1 MNIDPA
7 CGCGNF
13 LIITYRELRR
23 LELEVLK
30 MIIDSGSQMR
40 NDLSL
45 FLKVNVDQFYGIEVE
60 EFPAQIAQVGMWLM
74 DHQMNTIVAE
84 YFGLYYARLPLKQS
98 ATIVQGNALRIDW
111 ESVVPKSKL
120 SYILGNP
127 PFIGFKYASP
137 EQKND
142 LKLVFGEKKKI
153 ALLDYVSAWYR
164 KSAEYIQGTRTEVAF
179 VSTNSIVQGTQ
190 VGDLWGLLL
199 NNFNIRINFAHR
211 TFKWNNEAKGKA
223 AVHCVIVGFA
233 LFDRSEKILFEYEDI
248 SGDPNPIIVKNIS
261 PYLIDAD
268 DVIIRSRRRPLCDV
282 PEMVMGNQAMDGG
295 NLILEEDEYDAFL
308 REEPLAEKYIKKYMM
323 GKEFINKKNRYCLWL
338 KDCPPE
344 ELRKMPRV
352 LERVRKVQEIRANSN
367 DKGARRLSNSP
378 TLFRESRNP
387 SQFIAI
393 PIVSSERRNY
403 IPIGFL
409 DNNTIVGN
417 KLFMICDA
425 NLYHF
430 GVLTS
435 NIHMSWMRAVGARFK
450 SDYTYSKDIV
460 YNNFPWPNPT
470 SQQKE
475 TIEILAQNVLDVRE
489 GYASSSLADLYD
501 PLTMPLDLVKAHNNL
516 DRAVVA
522 AYGGK
527 GFNSEAERVADLMER
542 YQELVRINKK

>member
-1 MNIDPA
+1 
-7 CGCGNF
+7 
-13 LIITYRELRR
+13 
-23 LELEVLK
+23 